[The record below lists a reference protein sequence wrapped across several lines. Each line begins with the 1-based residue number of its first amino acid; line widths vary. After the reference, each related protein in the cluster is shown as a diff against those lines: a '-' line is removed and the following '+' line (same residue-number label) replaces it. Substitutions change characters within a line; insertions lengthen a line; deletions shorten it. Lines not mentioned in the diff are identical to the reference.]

1 MADAKTYIYEVF
13 TTTLD
18 NGVGADGGQQA
29 MVQIFRDPDNGKVL
43 HSQLAFRNSYGTWG
57 IPYQLEQK

>member
-1 MADAKTYIYEVF
+1 
-13 TTTLD
+13 
-18 NGVGADGGQQA
+18 VGADGGQQA

-57 IPYQLEQK
+57 IPYQMEQK